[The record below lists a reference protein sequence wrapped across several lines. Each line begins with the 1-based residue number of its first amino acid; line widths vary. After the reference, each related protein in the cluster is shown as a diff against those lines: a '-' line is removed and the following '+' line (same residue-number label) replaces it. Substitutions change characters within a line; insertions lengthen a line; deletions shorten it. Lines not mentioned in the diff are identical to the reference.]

1 MKLDFLTNWQFW
13 SSVAAFGA
21 LALSQ
26 LPPVRLWFK
35 KPSLLL
41 EIQSSIYVTHQIGIP
56 FLQIYV
62 SLINTGGRPVRV
74 REIRLSVSRT
84 GQEPITLPIQGVFSK
99 PNDSQAVFFVPISI
113 RPGGEW
119 NANCNFFASTTREQ
133 ERQFREAKSALQ
145 LNIYNKVQTRRNL
158 EQMRTRDGVPLPV
171 GDGLI
176 EADEEFV
183 TPFRENFAQNFS
195 LVAGEYQMT
204 VTVVADSVNISNN
217 YSFTLFESDENDLR
231 NIVDDYKFGT
241 WIYFDDSTKTKFF
254 RIPLRET
261 T

>member
-1 MKLDFLTNWQFW
+1 
-13 SSVAAFGA
+13 
-21 LALSQ
+21 
-26 LPPVRLWFK
+26 
-35 KPSLLL
+35 
-41 EIQSSIYVTHQIGIP
+41 
-56 FLQIYV
+56 
-62 SLINTGGRPVRV
+62 
-74 REIRLSVSRT
+74 
-84 GQEPITLPIQGVFSK
+84 
-99 PNDSQAVFFVPISI
+99 
-113 RPGGEW
+113 
-119 NANCNFFASTTREQ
+119 
-133 ERQFREAKSALQ
+133 
-145 LNIYNKVQTRRNL
+145 
-158 EQMRTRDGVPLPV
+158 MRTRDGVPLSV
-171 GDGLI
+171 GGGLI